1 MASDLSKL
9 IPENLSIT
17 LGALLAKDTKL
28 VECTKVDER
37 DFEHSELLRVDVEFV
52 FDKLTTLLSYYIPA
66 KSASK
71 IFNIMMGAPENDI
84 LSKIDDDTAD
94 AMAEFISNT
103 CGGLVTELN
112 SVQFE
117 DLGKSKF
124 NIKHKE
130 ILNGNS
136 IESVENIYRFLIDID
151 GVDSLVFTKFDENF
165 NKFITELTNSKL
177 TYYPEIVPEEIEEE
191 IIEEKEEKEEEEKN
205 DLPIEETSKEE
216 SNDNSKN
223 KKFKMI
229 IIIVSA
235 LIVTTIITGIIMY
248 MSGMFEPKPIEKP
261 KDTNSTKIKKNEME
275 VVQYKTLKKIDF
287 KMSDINTQRLNSKL
301 ELLTKY
307 QILTQEE
314 LESQAQEEK
323 ERIIQL
329 KKEQELIEFAKRN
342 KEEPLILKEKE
353 EVNKDSN
360 IKESVKKEIPIVSN
374 TTPNLIETT
383 PKADTSTTIKDKKE
397 TITDDKLKFVIANSL
412 KYKLFKELV
421 LQTNSLQAR
430 ISICNNDSGKT
441 QIFIGPFETEEL
453 QVKMNMLIKEADA
466 SVETLISNITT
477 EEFDS
482 RCNF

>member
-37 DFEHSELLRVDVEFV
+37 DFEHNELLRVDVEFV

-66 KSASK
+66 QSASK
-71 IFNIMMGAPENDI
+71 IFNIMMGAPENDV
-84 LSKIDDDTAD
+84 LTKIDDDTAD

-130 ILNGNS
+130 ILDGNS

-151 GVDSLVFTKFDENF
+151 GVDSLVFTKFEENF
-165 NKFITELTNSKL
+165 NEFITELTNSKP
-177 TYYPEIVPEEIEEE
+177 TYYPEIVPEKIEEE
-191 IIEEKEEKEEEEKN
+191 IIEEKEEEKEKN
-205 DLPIEETSKEE
+205 DLPIKETSKEE
-216 SNDNSKN
+216 SDDNSKN

-229 IIIVSA
+229 IIIVST
-235 LIVTTIITGIIMY
+235 LIVTTILTGIIMY
-248 MSGMFEPKPIEKP
+248 MSGMFEPEPIEKP
-261 KDTNSTKIKKNEME
+261 KDTNSTEIKKNEME
-275 VVQYKTLKKIDF
+275 VIQYKTLKKIDF
-287 KMSDINTQRLNSKL
+287 KMNDINTQRLNSKL

-314 LESQAQEEK
+314 LESQALEEK

-329 KKEQELIEFAKRN
+329 KKEQELIEFAKQN

-353 EVNKDSN
+353 EINKDLN
-360 IKESVKKEIPIVSN
+360 VEEPVKKEIHIVSN

-383 PKADTSTTIKDKKE
+383 PKVDSSTKIEDKKE
-397 TITDDKLKFVIANSL
+397 TTTDNKLKFVLANSL

-421 LQTNSLQAR
+421 MQTNSLQAR

-466 SVETLISNITT
+466 GVETLISNITT

-482 RCNF
+482 KCNF